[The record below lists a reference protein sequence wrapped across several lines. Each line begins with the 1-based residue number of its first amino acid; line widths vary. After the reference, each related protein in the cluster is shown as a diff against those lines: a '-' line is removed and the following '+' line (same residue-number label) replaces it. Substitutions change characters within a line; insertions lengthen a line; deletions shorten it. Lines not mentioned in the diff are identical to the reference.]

1 MMASAGRTGKVV
13 QNGPLDRSAGS
24 GRPTGTSGA
33 NMDTVYDVCV
43 VGAGMIGSATARH
56 AAQMYPHLKVCLI
69 GPAEP
74 QVRPQVL

>member
-1 MMASAGRTGKVV
+1 MASRYRS
-13 QNGPLDRSAGS
+13 NRPLI
-24 GRPTGTSGA
+24 

-74 QVRPQVL
+74 QVRPQVP